1 MDRLPIHL
9 SQASGVPFYRQ
20 IVDQLAGLIRSGQL
34 PPRTRLPS
42 FRELAPELLV
52 SLITVRRAYA
62 DLEAAG
68 LIECRQ
74 GQGTFVAG
82 EIDTASR
89 RQALAEAQAVVEGAL
104 ERARQLGLRGDALRL
119 HLERLLRRDEQAPG
133 GRAAAS
139 EKGRSHGRE

>member
-1 MDRLPIHL
+1 MDGLPIQL

-34 PPRTRLPS
+34 PPNARLPS
-42 FRELAPELLV
+42 FRELAPRLLV

-68 LIECRQ
+68 LIVCRQ

-82 EIDTASR
+82 EIETASR
-89 RQALAEAQAVVEGAL
+89 RHALAEARALVEGAL
-104 ERARQLGLRGDALRL
+104 VRARQLGLRGEMLRA
-119 HLERLLRRDEQAPG
+119 HVERLIEGPDE
-133 GRAAAS
+133 AAS
-139 EKGRSHGRE
+139 RAEKGRGHGRD